1 MLDLHYQIMKYSLFN
16 SIKLT
21 KDCHLHMQYNVIT
34 LLYAMYKHKLHNIKD
49 LTNASYVFYTA
60 LNQIK
65 HRIQ

>member
-21 KDCHLHMQYNVIT
+21 KVCHLHMQYNVIT
-34 LLYAMYKHKLHNIKD
+34 LLYAMYKHNIKD
-49 LTNASYVFYTA
+49 LANASYVFYTA